1 MGVIIYY
8 LNLFQ
13 LLKGFINYVSTE
25 DIRRD
30 PWVRSQLNILIFDLR
45 KMQQILLRA
54 PLESP
59 QKPLPKKGSKNSST
73 ISPTEHKN
81 NISTERVLSHIYASR
96 MKFRNL
102 TFKNTCI
109 FDSRDHAIG
118 YERTNPHS
126 N

>member
-81 NISTERVLSHIYASR
+81 NISTERVLSHILEQSKLFGEEIKKMILIYDIYGVTLDDYLFSDA
-96 MKFRNL
+96 K
-102 TFKNTCI
+102 
-109 FDSRDHAIG
+109 
-118 YERTNPHS
+118 
-126 N
+126 